1 MIPLNVT
8 STSDAA
14 YSAGLE
20 SSAKWITKASFPAA
34 MRCTPSIDGIEKYG
48 DTDDS
53 SSSSSSS
60 SSLDDWPSS
69 TSSVSSS
76 STASTETDDISVY
89 GSDEMGERIAFLR
102 EKQCLLQRAL
112 QAMKGEEIYEASIAV
127 GVFKH
132 IHSHPSGNSSVLN
145 SSLCQDARETLDD
158 SAVTTKRPSREDEST
173 TSSTSTSMT
182 SKRLKIDTQ
191 SVSCVSASTASDNT
205 VVPSFHRPLDPFP
218 MDGKWMAKAFIH
230 HFKPNSSS
238 SSTTTSSDW
247 KMLKDPYLGDM
258 VIPPSMEPLHTE
270 MQLKDAL
277 GFTSTPQL
285 ITSAVPPFAV
295 VHANKAFSILSG
307 DQNLMGTSVES
318 IFQVDD
324 DSANYMPD
332 QAFPTRMRLQ
342 NQDCQLCLI
351 PIIDR
356 ASNPSGG
363 VSHILLKVKSRH
375 QSSNVGENF
384 TNSYNLMVPAF
395 IKSLDEEAGERDM
408 VFTTVG

>member
-1 MIPLNVT
+1 MIALSVT

-14 YSAGLE
+14 YSAALE
-20 SSAKWITKASFPAA
+20 SSAKRITGASFRAA
-34 MRCTPSIDGIEKYG
+34 IRCTPSIDGIEKYA
-48 DTDDS
+48 DDS
-53 SSSSSSS
+53 SCSCSTSS
-60 SSLDDWPSS
+60 SSLDDWTSSFSFASSSS
-69 TSSVSSS
+69 TSSAV
-76 STASTETDDISVY
+76 STESTDSDDTSVY

-102 EKQCLLQRAL
+102 QKQRLLHRAL
-112 QAMKGEEIYEASIAV
+112 RAMKRDEVYEASIAV
-127 GVFKH
+127 GMFKH
-132 IHSHPSGNSSVLN
+132 MHSHSSGNSYLL
-145 SSLCQDARETLDD
+145 SS
-158 SAVTTKRPSREDEST
+158 SKRPSKEDEST
-173 TSSTSTSMT
+173 TSTTSTSMS

-191 SVSCVSASTASDNT
+191 SVTCVPASNVGDNM
-205 VVPSFHRPLDPFP
+205 VVPSFNRSLYPFP

-230 HFKPNSSS
+230 HFKPKPPSSS
-238 SSTTTSSDW
+238 ASASTMSSDW
-247 KMLKDPYLGDM
+247 KVVKDPYLGNM

-277 GFTSTPQL
+277 GITSTPQL

-307 DQNLMGTSVES
+307 DQNLVGTSVES

-356 ASNPSGG
+356 TSNPSGG
-363 VSHILLKVKSRH
+363 VSHILLKVKSRQ
-375 QSSNVGENF
+375 QSSNVGETF
-384 TNSYNLMVPAF
+384 TKSSNLMFPTF
-395 IKSLDEEAGERDM
+395 TESLDEEAEQREM
-408 VFTTVG
+408 IFATVG